1 MLFVGDDEVKQ
12 YEFEAKHAAAA
23 EKWVV
28 GVQATLDK
36 VRQPIEGLLC
46 KRASSAQGSGNHECR
61 VEYQCELSKHPK
73 AYKWKKKR
81 RSINARYLQLNYTR
95 EAA

>member
-1 MLFVGDDEVKQ
+1 MKFQTPWFCTTFVIFLLATLYYIIWFILFVGDDGVKQ

-36 VRQPIEGLLC
+36 VRQPIEGL
-46 KRASSAQGSGNHECR
+46 AVQ
-61 VEYQCELSKHPK
+61 
-73 AYKWKKKR
+73 
-81 RSINARYLQLNYTR
+81 ARK
-95 EAA
+95 